1 MTRPK
6 AGRELYVAAW
16 PITDDSRKLHVL
28 QSEAVPRLNARI
40 RKAGCILADSPAW
53 AICADTEDLLARV
66 QTLAASIGVTCDP
79 AALPA
84 AFANP
89 RVRPTLLAAAPVLQ
103 ALPPTAIDPM
113 PAVSDAVREYNECGW
128 STAQIAERMR
138 IAPERVD
145 LVRAACRIAY
155 PLGADGL

>member
-1 MTRPK
+1 MTRPTP
-6 AGRELYVAAW
+6 GRELYVAAW
-16 PITDDSRKLHVL
+16 PITDDTRKLHVL
-28 QSEAVPRLNARI
+28 QAEAVPRLDARI

-53 AICADTEDLLARV
+53 AICADCEDLPAKAHA
-66 QTLAASIGVTCDP
+66 LAASIGVTC

-89 RVRPTLLAAAPVLQ
+89 RVRPTLLVAAPVLR
-103 ALPPTAIDPM
+103 ALSPTAIDPM
-113 PAVSDAVREYNECGW
+113 PAMSDKVREYNRCGW

-138 IAPERVD
+138 VAPERVD

-155 PLGADGL
+155 PLGTDGL